1 MKRIFWCGAVC
12 ALLTV
17 GVLLASGCNTQNQ
30 KAIIRTGTI
39 NSTVVLQQD
48 DKYQELSRQYFAER
62 VKASQEVQ
70 RIVKENSDANG
81 VVSDKSIYDKLMKI
95 QNDVESKW
103 QKRTADYIDAKMK
116 SMEEAAQKVAV
127 DSKLDIILIDSDD
140 VPTVEYGGHDV
151 TANVLAAMPG
161 FAGKSEAESTSA
173 ETAADSKQPVNNSK

>member
-1 MKRIFWCGAVC
+1 MKRFFGYGAAC
-12 ALLTV
+12 TLLAV
-17 GVLLASGCNTQNQ
+17 SVLLASGCDTRE

-81 VVSDKSIYDKLMKI
+81 VISDKSIYEKLMKI

-103 QKRTADYIDAKMK
+103 QKRTADYVDAKMK
-116 SMEEAAQKVAV
+116 SMEEAALKVAS
-127 DSKLDIILIDSDD
+127 DNKLDIILIDSDD

-151 TANVLAAMPG
+151 TANILAAMPG
-161 FAGKSEAESTSA
+161 FAGKSETESSGNGAAVKAE
-173 ETAADSKQPVNNSK
+173 QPSNNSK